1 MRISMSL
8 PKKLLADFDEVLKQR
23 GYQSRSKG
31 IRDAL
36 QDYIVRYQWMNSM
49 EGERIGIITI
59 IYKNRK
65 TQYDLITVKKG
76 NRLINMDS
84 QAPNKV
90 VGEYLP
96 RWIEDVVCIRPEKKY
111 KNSRFDFYVE
121 TKKEKI
127 FIEVKGVTL
136 EMDGVVR
143 FPDAPTLRGIKHI
156 KELEECIENGYQ
168 AYIIFVIQM
177 ENVSYFEPNWE
188 TQPEFGEELKQAQRA
203 GVKIVCLDCKVAPD
217 ELVINQMVEYKL

>member
-1 MRISMSL
+1 MKYEKI
-8 PKKLLADFDEVLKQR
+8 KKAIFIKRPNRFIAIVQLDGKEIECHVKNTGRCKELLVEGCEVYLEDCSANK
-23 GYQSRSKG
+23 K
-31 IRDAL
+31 
-36 QDYIVRYQWMNSM
+36 
-49 EGERIGIITI
+49 
-59 IYKNRK
+59 RK
-65 TQYDLITVKKG
+65 TQYDLIAVKKG

-188 TQPEFGEELKQAQRA
+188 TQPEFGEALKQAQRA

-217 ELVINQMVEYKL
+217 ELVINQLVEYKL